1 MKYLGKFTGKLYY
14 LEEKHD
20 GLILECTLQ
29 LSDDEAENEEYLPEY
44 RARDREAYLAKL
56 RPKNPI
62 PGRIL

>member
-1 MKYLGKFTGKLYY
+1 MKYLGKFTGKLYS

-20 GLILECTLQ
+20 GLILECALQ
-29 LSDDEAENEEYLPEY
+29 LSDAEAKDEEYLSEC
-44 RARDREAYLAKL
+44 RARDREAYLAEL